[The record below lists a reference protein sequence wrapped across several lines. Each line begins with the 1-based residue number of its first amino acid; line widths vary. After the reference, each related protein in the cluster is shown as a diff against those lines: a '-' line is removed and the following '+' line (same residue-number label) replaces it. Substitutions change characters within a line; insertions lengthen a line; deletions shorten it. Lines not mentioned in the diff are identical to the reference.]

1 VHKKIANLMCEM
13 GFMMSDNGPE
23 LNQFH
28 RLIKKTDKHMI
39 VVTYKIKRRLIKS
52 PVNAREEN
60 IDEIK
65 A

>member
-1 VHKKIANLMCEM
+1 
-13 GFMMSDNGPE
+13 
-23 LNQFH
+23 
-28 RLIKKTDKHMI
+28 MI

-52 PVNAREEN
+52 PVNAREEK